1 MVLVSNKLAEF
12 IWTSVFLLDPT
23 FLEVVSMVMDS
34 ITLSVLKSCPT
45 KLIFPLEKEGQKDT
59 FIVSLNLTAKP

>member
-34 ITLSVLKSCPT
+34 ITPSVLNSCPT
-45 KLIFPLEKEGQKDT
+45 KLIIPLEKEGQKDT
-59 FIVSLNLTAKP
+59 FVVYLNLTAEP